1 MSFMGRSEY
10 DRGVH
15 TFSPEGRIF
24 QIEYA
29 IEAIKLGS
37 TCLGLTTKE
46 GVVLVVEKRLNSTLI
61 HPSSVKKAFIVDDHI
76 GAAASG
82 LICDALKIVDHS
94 RAECAQHIFQYEE
107 KMPVQ
112 SCVESASDLM
122 LDFSRMNDSDR
133 KNKMSRPFGCGLLFG
148 GWDDEG
154 PALFS
159 VDPSGTFT
167 KCQAKA
173 IGSAQEG
180 ATNMLQEQFKPDLA
194 MKDAKEMA
202 MLILR
207 QVMEEKL
214 TDQNVEMLIIEN
226 NQSDKLPKSTL
237 LTVEELKTLIDS
249 LPAAA
254 IPGI

>member
-1 MSFMGRSEY
+1 MGRSEY

-37 TCLGLTTKE
+37 TCLGITTKE
-46 GVVLVVEKRLNSTLI
+46 GVVLVVEKRLNSPLI
-61 HPSSVKKAFIVDDHI
+61 VPSSVKKAFIVDDHI

-82 LICDALKIVDHS
+82 LICDALKIVEHS
-94 RAECAQHIFQYEE
+94 RAECAQHIFGYEE
-107 KMPVQ
+107 KMPLQ

-133 KNKMSRPFGCGLLFG
+133 KNKMSRPFGCGLLFA
-148 GWDDEG
+148 GWDDEYG
-154 PALFS
+154 PSLFS

-167 KCQAKA
+167 KCVARA

-180 ATNMLQEQFKPDLA
+180 ATTMLQEQYKEDLTLVA
-194 MKDAKEMA
+194 AKEMA
-202 MLILR
+202 LVILR
-207 QVMEEKL
+207 QVMEDKMNEN
-214 TDQNVEMLIIEN
+214 NVEMLIIDAA
-226 NQSDKLPKSTL
+226 QASKKSSL
-237 LTVEELKTLIDS
+237 LTVPELKAMIEA
-249 LPAAA
+249 LPANQN
-254 IPGI
+254 PL